1 MKVQEI
7 MTRDVLTIGTEAP
20 LKDVA
25 RILVEHGVSGI
36 PVCDIE
42 RHVLGVVSE
51 GDILYKA
58 QAREERGGPLAW
70 LLDTGSAAAA
80 AKAAARTV
88 SEAMTAPAITISP
101 FRSVDEAARLMTEHG
116 VNRLP
121 VVANG
126 ELVGIVTRADL
137 VRAFARDDEAIRDEI
152 VGELV
157 ERTLWLEPGTVDV
170 AVAAGHVRL
179 AGRLQTRSDAGLL
192 ERLVARVAGVVAVES
207 ELGWIVDDSTRR
219 GREAMAHVLR

>member
-1 MKVQEI
+1 MKVEEI
-7 MTRDVLTIGTEAP
+7 MTRDVLTIGPEAP

-25 RILVEHGVSGI
+25 RILVEHRVSGI

-70 LLDTGSAAAA
+70 LLDTGSAAAT

-88 SEAMTAPAITISP
+88 SEAMTAPALTISP
-101 FRSVDEAARLMTEHG
+101 FRPVDEAARVMTEHG

-121 VVANG
+121 VVADG
-126 ELVGIVTRADL
+126 KLVGIVTRADV
-137 VRAFARDDEAIRDEI
+137 VRAFARDDATIRREI
-152 VGELV
+152 VEELL
-157 ERTLWLEPGTVDV
+157 ERTFWLEPGTVQVDV
-170 AVAAGHVRL
+170 DAGHVRL
-179 AGRLQTRSDAGLL
+179 SGRLQTRSDADML

-207 ELGWIVDDSTRR
+207 ELGWVVDDSTRR
-219 GREAMAHVLR
+219 GRKAMAHVLR

>member
-1 MKVQEI
+1 MKVEEI
-7 MTRDVLTIGTEAP
+7 MTRDVLTIGPEAP

-25 RILVEHGVSGI
+25 RILVEHRVSGI

-70 LLDTGSAAAA
+70 LLDTGSAAAT

-88 SEAMTAPAITISP
+88 SEAMTAPALTISP
-101 FRSVDEAARLMTEHG
+101 FRPVDEAARVMTEHG

-121 VVANG
+121 VVADG
-126 ELVGIVTRADL
+126 KLVGIVTRADV
-137 VRAFARDDEAIRDEI
+137 VRAFARDDATIRREI
-152 VGELV
+152 VEELL
-157 ERTLWLEPGTVDV
+157 ERTFWLEPGTVQVDV
-170 AVAAGHVRL
+170 DAGHVRL
-179 AGRLQTRSDAGLL
+179 SGRLQTRSDADML

-207 ELGWIVDDSTRR
+207 ELGWVVDDSTRR
-219 GREAMAHVLR
+219 GREALAHAPR

>member
-1 MKVQEI
+1 MKIQEI
-7 MTRDVLTIGTEAP
+7 MTRDVLTIGPEAP

-25 RILVEHGVSGI
+25 RILVEHRVSGI

-101 FRSVDEAARLMTEHG
+101 FRPVDEAARVMTEHG

-121 VVANG
+121 VVADG
-126 ELVGIVTRADL
+126 KLVGIVTRADV
-137 VRAFARDDEAIRDEI
+137 VRAFARDDAAIRREI
-152 VGELV
+152 VEELL
-157 ERTLWLEPGTVDV
+157 ERTFWLEPGTVQVDV
-170 AVAAGHVRL
+170 DAGHVRL
-179 AGRLQTRSDAGLL
+179 SGRLQTRSDADML

-207 ELGWIVDDSTRR
+207 ELGWIVDESTRR
-219 GREAMAHVLR
+219 GREALAHAPR